1 MNEELELYLDDAKE
15 RMQSAIEYLD
25 KTLSKIRAGRA
36 NPAILDGLL
45 IDYYGTPTPL
55 NRISTVNTPDA
66 RTIRIQPFERNMV
79 SVIDK
84 AILTANLGFNP
95 TNNGEVVIVNV
106 PPLTEERRRDLVKQV
121 KNEGENTKV
130 GIRNIR
136 RDINEEVKKLQKQG
150 VSEDLVKDTEEEIQK
165 LTTKFI
171 AKVDELIVQKE
182 KDIMTI

>member
-136 RDINEEVKKLQKQG
+136 RDINEEVKKLQKHG